1 MHIMFSEEE
10 QEELRLLLEAQECV
24 PIQCQQELSGVWY
37 HSEFWDSELRIL
49 FLMNFRVTVS
59 RVCFLSLIHI
69 FWLRSFTA
77 VHEDVPKCM
86 PETLRVAV
94 VYATG
99 CNSPQIAG
107 STPALRLENACQ
119 LDWYALTGR
128 KSIVLHTR
136 HELLLQL
143 SFPVLKIWNQ
153 RMPPD
158 PKR

>member
-1 MHIMFSEEE
+1 MSSQLFFREHRCRF
-10 QEELRLLLEAQECV
+10 
-24 PIQCQQELSGVWY
+24 WY
-37 HSEFWDSELRIL
+37 SMLAK
-49 FLMNFRVTVS
+49 FLMYV
-59 RVCFLSLIHI
+59 I
-69 FWLRSFTA
+69 WLQSFTA

-128 KSIVLHTR
+128 MSIVLHTR

>member
-1 MHIMFSEEE
+1 MSSQLFFREHRCRF
-10 QEELRLLLEAQECV
+10 
-24 PIQCQQELSGVWY
+24 WY
-37 HSEFWDSELRIL
+37 SMLAK
-49 FLMNFRVTVS
+49 FLMYV
-59 RVCFLSLIHI
+59 I
-69 FWLRSFTA
+69 WLRPFTA

-99 CNSPQIAG
+99 CNSPLIAG

-119 LDWYALTGR
+119 LVWNALTGR

-143 SFPVLKIWNQ
+143 SFPVPKIWNQ